1 MNSKKGKKSGSCPK
15 IADSRIYPYD
25 EIIECQEKL
34 NDSNEF
40 QFDIDDG
47 VLISPRRRRVVN
59 NIFIFLFL
67 K

>member
-40 QFDIDDG
+40 QFDIDD
-47 VLISPRRRRVVN
+47 VEKE
-59 NIFIFLFL
+59 F
-67 K
+67 